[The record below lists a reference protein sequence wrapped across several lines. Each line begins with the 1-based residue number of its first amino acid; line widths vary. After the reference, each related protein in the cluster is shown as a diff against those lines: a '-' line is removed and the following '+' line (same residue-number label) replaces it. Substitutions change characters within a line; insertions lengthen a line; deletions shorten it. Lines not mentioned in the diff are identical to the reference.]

1 VEKAARL
8 EFDQWIKDRY
18 GTHDPELLD
27 IFENENFVEPS
38 GRPTTNDND
47 GGHHQNDIPWQEVKD
62 DIVRGNDLLQNAEV
76 YLPHGD
82 WNEIS
87 RVIGRKRND
96 NGDYIGRAHSNP
108 ILDWRIFM
116 VRFVDGEEKDIAFN
130 VLSEHLYS
138 QVDKE
143 GRQHRI
149 FKEIFN
155 HRKNKNVLDKADGF
169 RLLPN
174 GQQVPKKSESRWDLE
189 AEWKD
194 GTTSWLP
201 LKELKETN
209 GVEVA
214 QYARDNRL
222 LEEPAFAWWAPHYLK
237 RCIAWSSC

>member
-1 VEKAARL
+1 
-8 EFDQWIKDRY
+8 
-18 GTHDPELLD
+18 
-27 IFENENFVEPS
+27 
-38 GRPTTNDND
+38 
-47 GGHHQNDIPWQEVKD
+47 
-62 DIVRGNDLLQNAEV
+62 
-76 YLPHGD
+76 
-82 WNEIS
+82 
-87 RVIGRKRND
+87 
-96 NGDYIGRAHSNP
+96 
-108 ILDWRIFM
+108 M

-237 RCIAWSSC
+237 RCIA